1 MRTLKVASKVAV
13 ALVVLVMLGG
23 CCQEQE
29 RQVGI
34 LKLDN
39 GELRKLLLDEQQKT
53 AVLGER
59 IVSFQN
65 NGTKLGDVIVSKDQ
79 AIKILQD
86 RVALLDSQLAAA
98 NKSYENLVKQIADRP
113 AAGGGGALPV
123 RVNRLLKAL
132 AANYPGLLT
141 FDSASGQLRF
151 SSDVT
156 FDLGKDDLKANAAE
170 AIKKLAM
177 ILVQNEEAKPIR
189 VAVIGH
195 TCTTRIAKAATKA
208 RFGDNQGLSE
218 ARAKAVGN
226 LLTQGG
232 VDAMRLN
239 VSGVGSNQLLDKA
252 NPKSG
257 RNRRVEIFLSMP

>member
-1 MRTLKVASKVAV
+1 MRIFKVASKVAA
-13 ALVVLVMLGG
+13 ALMVLVILGG
-23 CCQEQE
+23 CCQGQE

-39 GELRKLLLDEQQKT
+39 GELRKLLLDEQQQT
-53 AVLGER
+53 AVLNER
-59 IVSFQN
+59 ILSFQN
-65 NGTKLGDVIVSKDQ
+65 DGTKLGDVIVSKDQ
-79 AIKILQD
+79 YIKSLKTQVATLQ
-86 RVALLDSQLAAA
+86 SQLAAA
-98 NKSYENLVKQIADRP
+98 NKSYEDLVKQVANRP
-113 AAGGGGALPV
+113 AGGSGGALPG

-170 AIKKLAM
+170 AIRKLAA

-189 VAVIGH
+189 VAVVGH

-226 LLTQGG
+226 LLTQNG
-232 VDAMRLN
+232 VDAARIN
-239 VSGVGSNQLLDKA
+239 TSGVGSSQLLDKA